1 MIDTEI
7 MEKDKVTKHALF
19 LQRLEG
25 QSLKSIYIKY
35 QVVLTEK
42 VSFYFNKS
50 VPENSM
56 DSSQVILEIVIKKN
70 CRLLNFSFSTFFY
83 AIKQDGSEYQIV
95 LDQRLFGTILLL
107 LCNLF
112 QHQIHFDTS
121 KRYSSVLLH
130 YPTQLLF

>member
-7 MEKDKVTKHALF
+7 MEKDKVPKHALF

-42 VSFYFNKS
+42 ANFYFNKS

-56 DSSQVILEIVIKKN
+56 DSSQVILEIVIKK
-70 CRLLNFSFSTFFY
+70 L
-83 AIKQDGSEYQIV
+83 
-95 LDQRLFGTILLL
+95 
-107 LCNLF
+107 
-112 QHQIHFDTS
+112 
-121 KRYSSVLLH
+121 
-130 YPTQLLF
+130 